1 MRALNYSI
9 WYIDRDDSR
18 VVYFDSLVV
27 TNCLEQGRVLG
38 EQSIKL
44 VHPSAS
50 RYTDLNAR
58 YWVLP
63 MNINQCHWNLAVYDR
78 NAIQPVLYWLDS
90 LSSPAT
96 NTTSD
101 VTSLATPFRSLP
113 CILDYKL
120 SAPLPVIHLP
130 VRTQTHGSSCGDFT
144 IAFAVAAS
152 VDGWSPSESVH
163 LHTLTSLHPRS
174 ARDGLFSWMEKGP
187 AFWQERWLRSLYLP
201 RANVLMPSVCPS
213 SFHFNIS
220 SVISVMSSIHQQHAG
235 YRECTSFD
243 RERVFSLSCGDVT
256 ERLKQLL
263 TADRMRPAVDFSD
276 QEFVRHSAMK
286 EGGVLVY
293 SAMLDGVRC
302 PAGCGWD
309 EQLSTSLAAHRRY
322 IPAGARKPTS
332 LQPSSLYKCVEY
344 VSANDHDLTLSSP
357 LYHAAD
363 VFRGLRH
370 TPARRIEAFQQRV
383 LTNELMVWFETNGP
397 SSTLPHMD
405 MTGGISSM
413 VGETGRKLIGWWD
426 LADRRVVGRQSGR
439 FVPMDEHWRCHALA
453 FSASPLPF
461 LSLVHRLYESGHVNS
476 SRHPSLRLHS
486 GSESNDRLVSAHQPV
501 EEHPSACLRYHW
513 RSARHILRHHL

>member
-1 MRALNYSI
+1 
-9 WYIDRDDSR
+9 
-18 VVYFDSLVV
+18 
-27 TNCLEQGRVLG
+27 
-38 EQSIKL
+38 
-44 VHPSAS
+44 
-50 RYTDLNAR
+50 
-58 YWVLP
+58 
-63 MNINQCHWNLAVYDR
+63 
-78 NAIQPVLYWLDS
+78 
-90 LSSPAT
+90 
-96 NTTSD
+96 
-101 VTSLATPFRSLP
+101 
-113 CILDYKL
+113 
-120 SAPLPVIHLP
+120 
-130 VRTQTHGSSCGDFT
+130 
-144 IAFAVAAS
+144 
-152 VDGWSPSESVH
+152 
-163 LHTLTSLHPRS
+163 
-174 ARDGLFSWMEKGP
+174 
-187 AFWQERWLRSLYLP
+187 
-201 RANVLMPSVCPS
+201 
-213 SFHFNIS
+213 
-220 SVISVMSSIHQQHAG
+220 MSSIHQQHAG
-235 YRECTSFD
+235 YRVHTSFD

-256 ERLKQLL
+256 ELLTQLL
-263 TADRMRPAVDFSD
+263 TADRMRPAVDFSE

-302 PAGCGWD
+302 PAGSGWD

-344 VSANDHDLTLSSP
+344 VSAHDHDLTLSSP

-370 TPARRIEAFQQRV
+370 TPARRIAAFQQRV
-383 LTNELMVWFETNGP
+383 LTNELMVWFETKGP

-426 LADRRVVGRQSGR
+426 LADSALLDVRAG
-439 FVPMDEHWRCHALA
+439 VPCRWMNTGDATLSH
-453 FSASPLPF
+453 SAASSLPF